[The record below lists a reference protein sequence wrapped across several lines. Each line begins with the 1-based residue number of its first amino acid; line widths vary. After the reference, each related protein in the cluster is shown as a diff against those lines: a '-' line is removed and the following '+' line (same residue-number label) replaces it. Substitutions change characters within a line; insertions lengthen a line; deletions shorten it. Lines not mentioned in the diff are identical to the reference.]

1 MNIIWQYLDKRS
13 AAVNALKDYSSMT
26 YILAHTDEEIAQV
39 HEDTTTLGSPAFTD
53 MPGGSPNPQSGEMR
67 IITAIDELDVLRE
80 RYRQAKEYME
90 WFQPAWDSLS
100 EDERYVLEQFYG
112 GEEEKQIDAVYNI
125 CEHLHIERST
135 AYNKKNRAVQHLAL
149 LLYGKA

>member
-13 AAVNALKDYSSMT
+13 AAVNALKDYSSMA

-67 IITAIDELDVLRE
+67 IIAAIDEIDVLRE

-125 CEHLHIERST
+125 CEHLYIERST

>member
-1 MNIIWQYLDKRS
+1 MHRRI
-13 AAVNALKDYSSMT
+13 
-26 YILAHTDEEIAQV
+26 
-39 HEDTTTLGSPAFTD
+39 
-53 MPGGSPNPQSGEMR
+53 PNGHFP
-67 IITAIDELDVLRE
+67 VL
-80 RYRQAKEYME
+80 
-90 WFQPAWDSLS
+90 QPAWDSLS